1 VGGGLDL
8 IEVVDGDLREHGD
21 PVATRP
27 VFRQYAMPSCT
38 TVPWSVLG
46 PSTTSTLAGP
56 RRSQSATAE
65 TASAG
70 QGGGLAPSS
79 VTLTTVVAPNSSGPL
94 PTTTVTS
101 VTLPTGLPSTTLP
114 DGPGGNGLGC
124 QRGCRSGA

>member
-21 PVATRP
+21 PVATQPGLPP
-27 VFRQYAMPSCT
+27 VRHA
-38 TVPWSVLG
+38 VLHDRALVG
-46 PSTTSTLAGP
+46 ARAVHHIDTGRSAPQPVGD
-56 RRSQSATAE
+56 RRDGQ
-65 TASAG
+65 AG

-79 VTLTTVVAPNSSGPL
+79 VTSTTVVAPNSSGPL

-114 DGPGGNGLGC
+114 DGPGGNGLGY